1 MLSNLLP
8 QLVADILRQPQ
19 FKGAAMFRYLGI
31 LNSERVIVTGKD
43 ALAELFQRYQYDFPK
58 TDLLNLLASPIIGQ
72 GLVIVNGDEHKRQ
85 RRLLTPV
92 FAMKHMRALE
102 PIMWEKALES
112 TELFTKIV
120 TETATPSGFSQP
132 INIDHYTGLV
142 GLDIISKAA
151 LGVDYQSMK
160 DPDSDLVRNYREV
173 FEPTLVF
180 RWLSLSRLLIPLEWI
195 KKLPLKRVQGGLKA
209 IELLHASFHKEIDK
223 KKALMEKGEL
233 KTNDI
238 ISLLIRDRHCV
249 DDDELVTH
257 MLTMLGAGHETVAV
271 SITWAVY
278 EFARNPEWQKSIR
291 AEVRQVLRNPRPDA
305 PPEYAD
311 FEADKM
317 PLLNAFVSEVLRY
330 WPAIPFSS
338 RTAAKDCTLQG
349 VFIPATT
356 KISWSIV
363 AINRDEDNFGP
374 DAATFN
380 PSRWLRKDDNTGAM
394 IYDANGGAL
403 HKLANMTFL
412 HGQRACIG
420 RVFARQ
426 KMLNLLA
433 CWVARFDWVLT
444 DVAQMDEEK
453 VAISGGGLTSRP
465 QNGMYVNARRVD
477 GW

>member
-1 MLSNLLP
+1 MLSNPLP

-120 TETATPSGFSQP
+120 TDTARPSGFSEP

-180 RWLSLSRLLIPLEWI
+180 RWLSLTRLLIPLEWI

-249 DDDELVTH
+249 DDGELVTH

-291 AEVRQVLRNPRPDA
+291 AED
-305 PPEYAD
+305 
-311 FEADKM
+311 
-317 PLLNAFVSEVLRY
+317 
-330 WPAIPFSS
+330 PA
-338 RTAAKDCTLQG
+338 Q
-349 VFIPATT
+349 PAT
-356 KISWSIV
+356 
-363 AINRDEDNFGP
+363 R
-374 DAATFN
+374 
-380 PSRWLRKDDNTGAM
+380 
-394 IYDANGGAL
+394 
-403 HKLANMTFL
+403 
-412 HGQRACIG
+412 
-420 RVFARQ
+420 
-426 KMLNLLA
+426 
-433 CWVARFDWVLT
+433 
-444 DVAQMDEEK
+444 
-453 VAISGGGLTSRP
+453 RP
-465 QNGMYVNARRVD
+465 A
-477 GW
+477 

>member
-1 MLSNLLP
+1 
-8 QLVADILRQPQ
+8 
-19 FKGAAMFRYLGI
+19 MFRYLGI
-31 LNSERVIVTGKD
+31 MNSERVVVTSKE
-43 ALAELFQRYQYDFPK
+43 ALAELLQRYQYDFPK

-72 GLVIVNGDEHKRQ
+72 GLVIVNGDEHRRQ

-102 PIMWEKALES
+102 PTMWEKALES

-120 TETATPSGFSQP
+120 TDTATSSGFSEP

-160 DPDSDLVRNYREV
+160 NPDSDLVRNYREV

-180 RWLSLSRLLIPLEWI
+180 RALALSRLLFPLELL
-195 KKLPLKRVQGGLKA
+195 KKLPLRRVQNGVKA
-209 IELLHASFHKEIDK
+209 IDLLHGSFHKEIHK
-223 KKALMEKGEL
+223 KKALMEKGQL
-233 KTNDI
+233 DTNDI

-249 DDDELVTH
+249 DDQELVTH

-271 SITWAVY
+271 SVTWAVY
-278 EFARNPEWQKSIR
+278 EFCRKPEWQKSVR
-291 AEVRQVLRNPRPDA
+291 EEVRHVLRDPRPDT

-311 FEADKM
+311 LEPDTM
-317 PLLNAFVSEVLRY
+317 PILNAFVSEVLRY
-330 WPAIPFSS
+330 WPAIPLMS

-356 KISWSIV
+356 KISLSIV
-363 AINRDEDNFGP
+363 AFNRDEANWGA

-380 PSRWLRKDDNTGAM
+380 PSRWLRRDDNTGAFK
-394 IYDANGGAL
+394 YDPAGGAL
-403 HKLANMTFL
+403 HKLANSTFL

-420 RVFARQ
+420 RVFARHE
-426 KMLNLLA
+426 MLNLLA
-433 CWVARFDWVLT
+433 CWVGRFDFILT
-444 DVAQMDEEK
+444 DVAQMDESK
-453 VAISGGGLTSRP
+453 VGISGGGLTSRP
-465 QNGMYVNARRVD
+465 LNGMFVHARRVD